1 MISAC
6 FLPVPVRIFY
16 CKSSTMNMNTQSA
29 SKSFGKPEL
38 ALMLVTVFWGAT
50 FLIVQLAVTVSEP
63 FFFVGLRFGCAT
75 LAIAAC
81 SLGALKGLTRQE
93 LWAGLLIGICIFLG
107 YSSQTVG
114 LQTIPSS
121 KSAFITALY
130 VPLVPLLQW
139 VFLKRKPSVMNW
151 AGVLLAFIGLALLAG
166 PEGTRGGVGWGEMI
180 TAFGALAIAVE
191 IILISRFAGKINLFR
206 VTVVQLAVT
215 SLVSFGVSAGVGEAV
230 PDFSW
235 LLFSCVLLLGV
246 ASAVIQVTM
255 NWAQK
260 HVSATRATLIY
271 AGEPVWAGI
280 IGRLYGERLPAL
292 ALLGAALIVLAV
304 IISEIKLKWLGKEKE
319 QLKREP

>member
-1 MISAC
+1 
-6 FLPVPVRIFY
+6 
-16 CKSSTMNMNTQSA
+16 MNTIAQRP
-29 SKSFGKPEL
+29 FGKPEW

-50 FLIVQLAVTVSEP
+50 FLIVQLAVTVSDP
-63 FFFVGLRFGCAT
+63 FFFVGIRFACAT

-81 SLGALKGLTRQE
+81 GLGVLRGLTRHE
-93 LWAGLLIGICIFLG
+93 VWAGILIGVCIFLG

-139 VFLKRKPSVMNW
+139 FFLKRRPSVMNW
-151 AGVLLAFIGLALLAG
+151 LGVLLAFIGLAMLAG
-166 PEGTRGGVGWGEMI
+166 PDGTGGGIGVGEMI
-180 TAFGALAIAVE
+180 TAFGALAMAVE
-191 IILISRFAGKINLFR
+191 IILISRFATGKINLFR

-215 SLVSFGVSAGVGEAV
+215 AVISFTVSVGVGESV
-230 PDFSW
+230 PEFSW
-235 LLFSCVLLLGV
+235 LLVGCTVLLGA
-246 ASAVIQVTM
+246 ASAIIQVTM

-280 IGRLYGERLPAL
+280 IGRIYGERLPAL
-292 ALLGAALIVLAV
+292 ALFGAVLIVLAV
-304 IISEIKLKWLGKEKE
+304 IVSEIKLRLRGRSKSKL
-319 QLKREP
+319 RP

>member
-1 MISAC
+1 
-6 FLPVPVRIFY
+6 
-16 CKSSTMNMNTQSA
+16 MNTQPA
-29 SKSFGKPEL
+29 SNSFGKPEL

-93 LWAGLLIGICIFLG
+93 LWAGFLIGIGIFLG
-107 YSSQTVG
+107 YSLQTVG

-139 VFLKRKPSVMNW
+139 IFLKRKPSVMNW
-151 AGVLLAFIGLALLAG
+151 LGIFLAFAGLALLAG
-166 PEGTRGGVGWGEMI
+166 PEGLSGGIGKGELL
-180 TAFGALAIAVE
+180 TALGALAIAVE
-191 IILISRFAGKINLFR
+191 IILISRFAGTINLFR
-206 VTVVQLAVT
+206 VTIVQLAVT
-215 SLVSFGVSAGVGEAV
+215 SLISFIVSAGVGETV
-230 PDFSW
+230 PAFSW
-235 LLFSCVLLLGV
+235 LLLVCTLVLGLG
-246 ASAVIQVTM
+246 SAFIQVTM

-260 HVSATRATLIY
+260 YVSATRATLIY

-292 ALLGAALIVLAV
+292 ALVGAVLIVLAV
-304 IISEIKLKWLGKEKE
+304 IISEIRLKWLGKEKE